1 MKKRTKVPIWELALL
16 LALAVTLL
24 WGAVCVQ
31 RQDALQQKLIRL
43 HVLANSD
50 DAVDQELKLLVRD
63 RVLTLA
69 QEILTQAA
77 DREQAQRQLT
87 EALPR
92 LRQAA
97 EETLAAAGC
106 DDSVEA
112 RLEEADFPTRDY
124 DGFSLPA
131 GRYLSLRIIIGE
143 GQGQNWWCVVFPPLC
158 SSAACSWQDTAQSG
172 GLDGEDVSL
181 MAEED
186 GYVLRFRSVEL
197 WEMLRSW
204 LGR

>member
-1 MKKRTKVPIWELALL
+1 MKRRTKVPVWELALL

-24 WGAVCVQ
+24 WGAVCTQ
-31 RQDALQQKLIRL
+31 RQEALQQKLIRL

-50 DAVDQELKLLVRD
+50 EAADQALKLLVRD

-77 DREQAQRQLT
+77 DREQAQRELT
-87 EALPR
+87 AALPR

-106 DDSVEA
+106 TQRVEA

-143 GQGQNWWCVVFPPLC
+143 GRGQNWWCVVFPPLC
-158 SSAACSWQDTAQSG
+158 TSAACSWQDTARSG

-186 GYVLRFRSVEL
+186 GYQLRFRSVEL
-197 WEMLRSW
+197 WEQLRSW